1 MTAFRYK
8 RISEIS
14 GDAPL
19 PPSILGHVEEKTNEG
34 LKRESLAAY
43 SLLYELSRDEGV
55 PALLS
60 RLGFL
65 PSGKPYDT
73 AGELYVSL
81 SHSGE
86 YAAVAVSDTPIG
98 VDIERINASLSAER
112 LSARYFAKE
121 ETEAIL
127 LLSEEDR
134 PEAFTRLF
142 SEREAIAKRRDIP
155 LAAALRLP
163 REAVAESILQRVVGE
178 GNERYVFTVALS

>member
-1 MTAFRYK
+1 MTD
-8 RISEIS
+8 EV
-14 GDAPL
+14 PL
-19 PPSILGHVEEKTNEG
+19 PPTVCGHVAKKTNESAR
-34 LKRESLAAY
+34 KESLAAY

-60 RLGFL
+60 RIGFL

-86 YAAVAVSDTPIG
+86 YVAAAISDAPIG

-112 LSARYFAKE
+112 LSARYLAAE
-121 ETEAIL
+121 EAEAIL
-127 LLSEEDR
+127 SLPEGER

-142 SEREAIAKRRDIP
+142 SEREAIAKRRELP

-163 REAVAESILQRVVGE
+163 REAVSESILQRIVKDGE
-178 GNERYVFTVALS
+178 GEYVFTVALS